1 MCPYVAFCKMSSV
14 IWLKLSYNMFTAVKR
29 QFLGLSWWKK
39 VQITISQILY
49 LVWSSSLCP
58 YMAFVKKHYMTS
70 FINCDPIYKLDLYTK
85 FCWKTHKNHIFA
97 KKHKLHG
104 LISWIKVYKLHKKKN
119 FDKCHIWISFIK
131 FDPTSKFRK
140 TRFLFFYVFYN
151 LKSQLKYISKLDQR
165 Q

>member
-1 MCPYVAFCKMSSV
+1 
-14 IWLKLSYNMFTAVKR
+14 
-29 QFLGLSWWKK
+29 
-39 VQITISQILY
+39 
-49 LVWSSSLCP
+49 
-58 YMAFVKKHYMTS
+58 MAFVQKHYVTS
-70 FINCDPIYKLDLYTK
+70 FINFDPIYKYDLYTK
-85 FCWKTHKNHIFA
+85 FDRKNHIFA
-97 KKHKLHG
+97 EKQNYHEL
-104 LISWIKVYKLHKKKN
+104 LSWIKVYKLHKKKN

>member
-1 MCPYVAFCKMSSV
+1 M
-14 IWLKLSYNMFTAVKR
+14 I
-29 QFLGLSWWKK
+29 
-39 VQITISQILY
+39 
-49 LVWSSSLCP
+49 
-58 YMAFVKKHYMTS
+58 S

-85 FCWKTHKNHIFA
+85 FDRKNHIFA
-97 KKHKLHG
+97 EKQNYHEL
-104 LISWIKVYKLHKKKN
+104 LSWIKVYKLHKKKN

-140 TRFLFFYVFYN
+140 TQFLFFYVFYN